1 MSHHVMR
8 SFAGR
13 AKPALALL
21 LVAALAGCATDA
33 PPRAAPAGSKTV
45 DVQIQPARIPPNE
58 QGAFALSTF
67 TGCNVVFLGR
77 AAGTDTFS
85 YAVSTTSRV
94 PEISQCLASL
104 GQQPGVLAVSAPR

>member
-1 MSHHVMR
+1 MSQDVMR
-8 SFAGR
+8 PAAGHV
-13 AKPALALL
+13 KPAFALL
-21 LVAALAGCATDA
+21 LVAALVGCATDA

-58 QGAFALSTF
+58 QGAFALATF

-77 AAGTDTFS
+77 AAGTDVFS

-94 PEISQCLASL
+94 PEMSQCLASL
-104 GQQPGVLAVSAPR
+104 SQQPGVLSVSAPR